1 VTDLMTVAEQTLHY
15 LRRPHEIAP
24 GGPVKSAAAWRAAD
38 LREQSRDW
46 IVALVPEQIAELGR
60 AYEAMRG
67 LPMAEVTR
75 SNFPLPGLA
84 DEIGRWRQ
92 QISHGLG
99 VVLVRGFPVEVW
111 GEEKTSS
118 IYWGVGRHLGR
129 PGVQNEMG
137 ELLGHVRDT
146 RESVVDPNVR
156 LYKTSAD
163 IAFHCDAADAVG
175 LLCLE
180 TARSGGASRIASS
193 VAVFNRLMETHPK
206 LAERLFEPVLLDVR
220 SENEDG
226 GLRHFPV
233 PPCRYADGAL
243 RTFYHSDYFRSVIRH
258 PDVPPLGELEQELF
272 DAYEAIA
279 GSPEFYFDMML
290 GRGDL
295 QLISNHTIIHS
306 RTGYADHPDRR
317 RHLLRLWLS
326 L

>member
-1 VTDLMTVAEQTLHY
+1 MTVAEQTLHY
-15 LRRPHEIAP
+15 LRRPHEGVP
-24 GGPVKSAAAWRAAD
+24 DGPVKSAAAWRSAD
-38 LREQSRDW
+38 LRERSRDW
-46 IVALVPEQIAELGR
+46 IAALGSEQIAELDR
-60 AYEAMRG
+60 AYEAVRG

-75 SNFPLPGLA
+75 SSFPLPGLA
-84 DEIGRWRQ
+84 DEVQRWREE
-92 QISHGLG
+92 ISRGLG
-99 VVLVRGFPVEVW
+99 VVLVRGFPVEAW
-111 GEEKTSS
+111 GEEKTSM

-146 RESVVDPNVR
+146 RESDVDPNVR
-156 LYKTSAD
+156 LYKTASD

-193 VAVFNRLMETHPK
+193 VAVFNRLVEVHPK
-206 LAERLFEPVLLDVR
+206 LAERLFEPVLFDVR
-220 SENEDG
+220 SENEEG

-243 RTFYHSDYFRSVIRH
+243 RTFYHSDYFRSVVRH
-258 PDVPPLGELEQELF
+258 PDVPPLGGLEQELF

-279 GSPEFYFDMML
+279 GAPEYYFDMML
-290 GRGDL
+290 ERGDL

-306 RTGYADHPDRR
+306 RTGYEDHPERR